1 MSSLKGQQVVVT
13 GGGTGIGLGI
23 AEGFCR
29 AGAKVCIAGRRADV
43 LEQALAK
50 IEQALTGLKNC
61 GDATYGILDVAD
73 RAATERFFR
82 EREADGPVEIL
93 VMSAGINIK
102 QRSMTEM
109 DPAEW
114 DRVMAINA
122 TGPYNCLHAAL
133 PAMLERKR
141 GLIVNVSSIA
151 GKRALELGGIAY
163 CASKFAATAL
173 GTSVGNELA
182 PRGIRITNVY
192 PGEVDTPLLEQRPT
206 PVSEER
212 RASMLLPSDVADMVV
227 AIASLPPRAHVP
239 EIVVKPLVQHYV

>member
-1 MSSLKGQQVVVT
+1 MSSLQGQQVVVT

-23 AEGFCR
+23 AEAFCK

-43 LEQALAK
+43 LEQALA
-50 IEQALTGLKNC
+50 TLKEC
-61 GDATYGILDVAD
+61 GDASYGILDVAD

-82 EREADGPVEIL
+82 EREAEGPVEIL
-93 VMSAGINIK
+93 AMCAGINIK
-102 QRSMTEM
+102 KRSMTEM

-122 TGPYNCLHAAL
+122 TGPYNCLHAVL
-133 PAMLERKR
+133 PPMLERKR

-192 PGEVDTPLLEQRPT
+192 PGEVDTPLLEHRPT

-212 RASMLLPSDVADMVV
+212 RAAMLLPSDVAELVV

>member
-1 MSSLKGQQVVVT
+1 MSSLAGQHVVVT

-23 AEGFCR
+23 AEAFCD

-43 LEQALAK
+43 IEKALA
-50 IEQALTGLKNC
+50 GLRER
-61 GDATYGILDVAD
+61 GDATGAILDVSD
-73 RAATERFFR
+73 REDTSRFFR
-82 EREADGPVEIL
+82 DREAEAPVDVL
-93 VMSAGINIK
+93 AMCAGVNIK
-102 QRSMTEM
+102 KRSMTEM

-122 TGPYNCLHAAL
+122 TGPYNCLYAIL
-133 PAMLERKR
+133 PAMLARKR

-182 PRGIRITNVY
+182 PQGIRITNVY
-192 PGEVDTPLLEQRPT
+192 PGEVDTPLLEHRPT

-212 RASMLLPSDVADMVV
+212 RAAMLQPSDVAAMIV

-239 EIVVKPLVQHYV
+239 ELVVKPLVQHYV